1 MSVTPTPV
9 CRAPY
14 VRPDGQRMS
23 CTYPRGHENFN
34 ALPNEH
40 SWDVIHCADIT
51 AAAEAKV
58 DYTPQAVQAF
68 LDSMARGEMD
78 NYIEAILAVGH
89 NRKRAKRGTA
99 GFRDGATT

>member
-1 MSVTPTPV
+1 MRSICGVTYT
-9 CRAPY
+9 
-14 VRPDGQRMS
+14 RPNGNDLA
-23 CTYPRGHENFN
+23 CTFVRGHTTG
-34 ALPNEH
+34 AQPDH
-40 SWDVIHCADIT
+40 SWFGIRCLDI
-51 AAAEAKV
+51 AEAEKV

>member
-1 MSVTPTPV
+1 M
-9 CRAPY
+9 
-14 VRPDGQRMS
+14 
-23 CTYPRGHENFN
+23 
-34 ALPNEH
+34 
-40 SWDVIHCADIT
+40 
-51 AAAEAKV
+51 KV

>member
-9 CRAPY
+9 CRNVYDRPNGVRLYCTY
-14 VRPDGQRMS
+14 VR
-23 CTYPRGHENFN
+23 N
-34 ALPNEH
+34 H
-40 SWDVIHCADIT
+40 SGECSWNVIYHRDV
-51 AAAEAKV
+51 AAAADVKV